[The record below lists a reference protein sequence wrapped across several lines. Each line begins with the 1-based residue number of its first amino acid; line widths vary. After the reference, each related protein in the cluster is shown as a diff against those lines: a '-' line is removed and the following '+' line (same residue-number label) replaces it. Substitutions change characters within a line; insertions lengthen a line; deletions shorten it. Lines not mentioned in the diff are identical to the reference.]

1 MKLPQE
7 IINKIMLYHSTP
19 TADIMHPIIDKY
31 YEACSMRYKSIRN
44 EYKTFFTV
52 WQHIELDQAL
62 IDERAKRMKE
72 GYEALN
78 LDF

>member
-1 MKLPQE
+1 
-7 IINKIMLYHSTP
+7 
-19 TADIMHPIIDKY
+19 
-31 YEACSMRYKSIRN
+31 MRYKSIKN

-62 IDERAKRMKE
+62 INERAKRFKE
-72 GYEALN
+72 GLEALN

>member
-1 MKLPQE
+1 MELPQE
-7 IINKIMLYHSTP
+7 IINKIMLYNSNP

-31 YEACSMRYKSIRN
+31 YEVCSMRYKSIKN

-52 WQHIELDQAL
+52 WQHVELDQAL
-62 IDERAKRMKE
+62 INERAKRFKE
-72 GYEALN
+72 GLEALN